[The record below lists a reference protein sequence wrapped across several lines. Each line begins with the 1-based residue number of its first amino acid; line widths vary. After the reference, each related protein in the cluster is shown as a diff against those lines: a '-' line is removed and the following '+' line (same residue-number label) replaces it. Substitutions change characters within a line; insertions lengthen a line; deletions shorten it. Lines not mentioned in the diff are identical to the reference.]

1 MIDVFP
7 FSGFPI
13 AVFGLG
19 RSGLATALALQES
32 NAEVRAW
39 DDDPKTR
46 SIAEDKGISLVDLYS
61 CDWSQLTSLVVSPG
75 VPIDYPAVHPIVAKA
90 REVNCEVIGD
100 IELLVRTQRWCGFI
114 GITGT
119 NGKSTTTTLLGHI
132 MQLAGRE
139 AEVGGNLGIPVLSL
153 DPLGADGTYVLEMS
167 SYQLELTPSATF
179 DVAVL
184 LNITADHLERH
195 GGIDGYVQAK
205 QRIFQRQTKPRTAIL
220 GVDDEICRRI
230 YSDLGAADEQIVIP
244 VSGSKPI
251 KNGVY
256 AVDGVL
262 FDCID
267 GIETPICNLYE
278 NPSLLGSHNGQNA
291 AAAYAAAKTAGVAP
305 HAIMACLKSYPG
317 LVHRQEAVSIVD
329 GVAYVNDSKATN
341 DEAAA
346 RAIACF
352 DNIYWIV
359 GGRPK
364 EGDLSACLPHLH
376 RVRHAYLIGE
386 AADSFSHIFD
396 GVAPFTLSGDLT
408 NAVKSAHNRAQTEAY
423 LRPVVLFSPACAS
436 FDQYAN
442 FEERGDAFKNIVNA
456 LPGTHVDPFE
466 ENGIFPGT
474 VAVPKTSDLG
484 A

>member
-7 FSGFPI
+7 FSGFP
-13 AVFGLG
+13 VGVLGLG

-32 NAEVRAW
+32 NAEVYAW
-39 DDDPKTR
+39 DDDPKAR
-46 SIAEDKGISLVDLYS
+46 SVAQNEGIHLVDLYS
-61 CDWSQLTSLVVSPG
+61 CDWSQLTSLIVSPG
-75 VPIDYPAVHPIVAKA
+75 VPIDYPVIHPLVAKA

-119 NGKSTTTTLLGHI
+119 NGKSTTTALLGHI

-153 DPLGADGTYVLEMS
+153 DPLGAEGTYILEMS

-179 DVAVL
+179 DVALL
-184 LNITADHLERH
+184 LNISSDHLERH
-195 GGIDGYVQAK
+195 GGIEGYVQAK
-205 QRIFQRQTKPRTAIL
+205 RRIFQRQTKPRTAIL
-220 GVDDEICRRI
+220 GVDDQICEEI
-230 YSDLGAADEQIVIP
+230 YSHLRAADEQIVIP
-244 VSGSKPI
+244 ISGSKPI

-256 AVDGVL
+256 AVDGIL
-262 FDCID
+262 YDCID
-267 GIETPICNLYE
+267 GIEKPVCNLYE

-291 AAAYAAAKTAGVAP
+291 AAAFAAAKTAGVAP

-346 RAIACF
+346 KAISCF
-352 DNIYWIV
+352 DNIYWIL

-364 EGDLSACLPHLH
+364 EVCLTACVPHLH
-376 RVRHAYLIGE
+376 RVKHVYLIGE
-386 AADSFSHIFD
+386 AADEFSNIFD
-396 GVAPFTLSGDLT
+396 GRVPFTISGDLAT
-408 NAVKSAHNRAQTEAY
+408 AVKAAHNQAKIQAS
-423 LRPVVLFSPACAS
+423 LKPVVLLSPACAS
-436 FDQYAN
+436 FDQYQN
-442 FEERGDAFKNIVNA
+442 FEERGNAFKNFVNA

-474 VAVPKTSDLG
+474 VAAAKTSELG